1 MGDFAYVAVNK
12 NGEQV
17 KGVVQAKTVDA
28 ARTALRTDG
37 LTPISVKTQSI
48 FTKDLNIGGEKKVTN
63 RDLSVFCRQFTSM
76 LNAGVTVV
84 QALDMLA
91 EQTINKTL
99 VKALKKTS
107 ESVQQGETLASAM
120 AKSPK
125 VFPEM
130 FVNLVEAGEVSG
142 SLEVC
147 IARMGTQFEKSAKLA
162 STMKSAMIYPI
173 AVVVIALVVLIVM
186 STAVVPQFAKMF
198 ADMGSELPGPTK
210 ACLALSDALINYW
223 WLIIII
229 VVAIVIGIKMSMK
242 TDAGKTF
249 WGTLALK
256 IPVIG
261 GVNIKTNSASFARTM
276 STLVSSGMGIS
287 QSLEVVAKAMKNIL
301 YKRALQKAKIE
312 VEQGVNLSVPIRK
325 SGVYPVLV
333 PNMIAI
339 GEETGSV
346 ENMLDKVAEYFEE
359 EADAATAQMSALM
372 QPIIIVVLGV
382 LVGWMVLAMY
392 MPMINMYGDLGNL

>member
-1 MGDFAYVAVNK
+1 MAEFTYLAVNK

-28 ARTALRTDG
+28 ARTSLRTDG
-37 LTPISVKTQSI
+37 LTPISVKAQSI

-91 EQTINKTL
+91 EQTVNKTL

-107 ESVQQGETLASAM
+107 EAVQQGESLAQAM

-130 FVNLVEAGEVSG
+130 FVNLIEAGEVSG

-147 IARMGTQFEKSAKLA
+147 VSRMGNQFEKSAKLA
-162 STMKSAMIYPI
+162 SMMKSAMTYPI
-173 AVVVIALVVLIVM
+173 AVMAIAVVVLIVM
-186 STAVVPQFAKMF
+186 STVVVPQFAEMF
-198 ADMGSELPGPTK
+198 AQMGSELPAPTR
-210 ACLALSDALINYW
+210 ACMALSDFLIHKW
-223 WLIIII
+223 WLLIIIVIAI
-229 VVAIVIGIKMSMK
+229 VVGIKLSLK

-249 WGTLALK
+249 WGTLAVK
-256 IPVIG
+256 VPIIG
-261 GVNIKTNSASFARTM
+261 SVNVKTSSASFARTM
-276 STLVSSGMGIS
+276 STLVSSGMGIA
-287 QSLEVVAKAMKNIL
+287 QSLDVVAKAMKNIL
-301 YKRALQKAKIE
+301 YRRALQKAKTE

-339 GEETGSV
+339 GEETGNV

-359 EADAATAQMSALM
+359 EADAATANMANLM
-372 QPIIIVVLGV
+372 QPVIIVLLGGI
-382 LVGWMVLAMY
+382 VGWMVLAMY
-392 MPMINMYGDLGNL
+392 SPMINMYGDIGNL

>member
-1 MGDFAYVAVNK
+1 MADFTYVAVNK

-17 KGVVQAKTVDA
+17 KSTIQAKTIDA

-37 LTPISVKTQSI
+37 LTPISVKPQSI
-48 FTKDLNIGGEKKVTN
+48 FQKDINIGGEKKVTT
-63 RDLSVFCRQFTSM
+63 RDLSVFCRQFNSM

-91 EQTINKTL
+91 DQTENKTL

-107 ESVQQGETLASAM
+107 ESVQQGDSLASAM

-125 VFPEM
+125 VFSEM
-130 FVNLVEAGEVSG
+130 FVNLVDAGEVSG

-147 IARMGTQFEKSAKLA
+147 IARMGNQFEKSAKLA
-162 STMKSAMIYPI
+162 ATMKSALIYPI

-186 STAVVPQFAKMF
+186 STVVVPQFAEMF
-198 ADMGSELPGPTK
+198 AGMGSELPAATR
-210 ACLALSDALINYW
+210 ACMALSDFLIHKW
-223 WLIIII
+223 WLLLII
-229 VVAIVIGIKMSMK
+229 VAAVVIGIRLSLK

-249 WGTLALK
+249 WGTLAIK
-256 IPVIG
+256 VPVLG
-261 GVNIKTNSASFARTM
+261 PVNVKTSSASFSRTM
-276 STLVSSGMGIS
+276 STLVSSGMGIA
-287 QSLEVVAKAMKNIL
+287 QSLEVVGKAMKNIL
-301 YKRALQKAKIE
+301 YKRALMKAKIE

-325 SGVYPVLV
+325 SGVFPVLV

-346 ENMLDKVAEYFEE
+346 EKMLDKVAEYFEE
-359 EADAATAQMSALM
+359 EADAATEQMSALM
-372 QPIIIVVLGV
+372 QPIIIVLLGGI
-382 LVGWMVLAMY
+382 VGWMVLAMY
-392 MPMINMYGDLGNL
+392 SPMINMYQDIGNL